1 MPGKSLLKR
10 LLATAAAVATL
21 SGCAGPSPQDYAS
34 ATPTLDL
41 ARYFNGQVEAWG
53 MVQER
58 SGKVIRRM
66 NVTLDCRWE
75 GDTGTLDEHFT
86 YDDGT
91 TERRVWTIR
100 KQGNAYTGTA
110 ADVIGEAK
118 GTSAGNALNWRYVLA
133 YKGDDGVVNL
143 NMDDWMWLVDEK
155 TLVNKTR
162 FSKFGIGFGE
172 VTLFFRKAE

>member
-1 MPGKSLLKR
+1 MFRK
-10 LLATAAAVATL
+10 LLAVLTAAASLA
-21 SGCAGPSPQDYAS
+21 GCAGPAPQDYAA

-66 NVTLDCRWE
+66 NVKMDCRWE
-75 GDTGTLDEHFT
+75 GNTGTLDEHFT
-86 YDDGT
+86 YDDGS

-100 KQGNAYTGTA
+100 KQGDSYIGTA
-110 ADVIGEAK
+110 ADVVGEAK
-118 GTSAGNALNWRYVLA
+118 GSAAGNALNWRYVLA
-133 YKGDDGVVNL
+133 YKGEDGVVKL
-143 NMDDWMWLVDEK
+143 DMDDWMWLIDER

>member
-1 MPGKSLLKR
+1 MARHPLITKLV
-10 LLATAAAVATL
+10 AAVATVAAL
-21 SGCAGPSPQDYAS
+21 TGCAGPAPQDYAS

-66 NVTLDCRWE
+66 NVRLDCRWE
-75 GDTGTLDEHFT
+75 GDTGTLDEYFT

-110 ADVIGEAK
+110 ADVVGEAK
-118 GTSAGNALNWRYVLA
+118 GMAAGNALNWRYVLA
-133 YKGDDGVVNL
+133 YKGEDGVVNL

-172 VTLFFRKAE
+172 VTLFFRKTE